1 MTYELHPLATLFP
14 PMSDEQYQALRD
26 SIELRG
32 QREPIR
38 LHGGLVLDGRHRLRA
53 CNELGIEPAAVTLAD
68 DDDPLEYVLDA
79 NADRR
84 DLKTSQRAMIA
95 ARLSADSGWGGDR
108 RSSDFQV
115 QNFELDVKTATK
127 RLGSNHQSVADARR
141 LLESGEIDLISEC
154 DAGMG
159 ISKNAA
165 ILDARL
171 KAREEAEAKLSAE
184 RAALEVERERLAAL
198 AAREQAEAEAKT
210 KAEADRQA
218 RRQRERQASERKAEA
233 MAVAVRNDLA
243 LHHCAVA
250 DLYQHVDAGS
260 VDLIFTD
267 PPYEADA
274 LDAYGEL
281 ATFAAHA
288 LKPGGIMLVLSGQT
302 YLPAVLYEL
311 TTDEAIRYVW
321 TIAYDMPGG
330 SVMANKAHAHCNWKP
345 LILLCKGDYAGEW
358 YSDRLTVPPLQNQ
371 ENDLHRWQ
379 QQEVGITEALKKWAT
394 PGLVVCDPFVGAGTT
409 GVAAQALGCGF
420 IGADID
426 TDALA
431 KTRERLK
438 G

>member
-32 QREPIR
+32 QREPLR

-53 CNELGIEPAAVTLAD
+53 CNELGIEPAAVPLAD

-95 ARLSADSGWGGDR
+95 ARLSAESKQGAYQKSEFRLLTVEDAS
-108 RSSDFQV
+108 
-115 QNFELDVKTATK
+115 K
-127 RLGSNHQSVADARR
+127 RLGINRDTAFKARR
-141 LLESGEIDLISEC
+141 ILQSGETDLIADC
-154 DAGMG
+154 DTGTAV
-159 ISKNAA
+159 SKNAD

-171 KAREEAEAKLSAE
+171 KAREEAEAKLATE
-184 RAALEVERERLAAL
+184 RAALETERGRLAAL

-218 RRQRERQASERKAEA
+218 RRERERQASERKAEA
-233 MAVAVRNDLA
+233 MAVSVRNDLA

-250 DLYQHVDAGS
+250 DLHQHVDAGS

-311 TTDEAIRYVW
+311 TTVEVIHYVW

-330 SVMANKAHAHCNWKP
+330 SVMVNTARAHCNWKP
-345 LILLCKGDYAGEW
+345 LILLCKGAYTGEW
-358 YSDRLTVPPLQNQ
+358 YSDRLTVPTLKTQ

-379 QQEVGITEALKKWAT
+379 QQEIGITEALKKWAT
-394 PGLVVCDPFVGAGTT
+394 PGLLVCDPFVGAGTT
-409 GVAAQALGCGF
+409 GVAAQTLGCGF

-426 TDALA
+426 ANALA
-431 KTRERLK
+431 KTRERL